1 MFNLLIVEDDP
12 IILNRL
18 KQNFDWE
25 SLGYTVCGT
34 AGDGQSALRLIPV
47 LKPDVIL
54 TDVEMPIVSGLE
66 LAKEVNRLHYPIKI
80 IFLSAHDEFRYAR
93 EAFRLGAVDYLL
105 KPLNRDDVTQLFLQI
120 AEELEKGRQTFPS
133 GQLPQ
138 VSTEDSL
145 RQVIFDYLTGQPS
158 DPNHVR
164 FLLQHFGLAGYAKYT
179 LCAFCFM
186 ETQTLEDVRTA
197 LADFCSEN
205 RSKPLL
211 FVHQHHFVL
220 LIPGVST
227 QAMSFMRD
235 FLVSSHNWQC
245 VLTRQACLSELPCQF
260 AQLWNQPCGWFYFPT
275 EEIILLP
282 GQVSGRSSNSDNS
295 LPESNHY
302 FSLIK
307 DQNQP
312 RFLHLLNTHANL
324 CRTQQMDVDLCMIH
338 MAQTY
343 VKTASQLQSYQP
355 KLVAESFSD
364 LFRKFQSCFC
374 FQGLET
380 LFREHMVALMENY
393 AQLCDQK
400 GDLIYQV
407 QSYIQ
412 KHYAENLTLASLS
425 SKFYVSTA
433 YLSHLYSQRTKT
445 TITEYLQK
453 VRMEQAAL
461 LLRETNL
468 SIAEIGTAVG
478 YGNYK
483 NFWKLF
489 KRYFNIT
496 PKEYRN
502 IHNA

>member
-34 AGDGQSALRLIPV
+34 ACDGQSALRLIPV

-54 TDVEMPIVSGLE
+54 TDVEMPLVSGLD
-66 LAKEVNRLHYPIKI
+66 LAREINQLNYPIKI
-80 IFLSAHDEFRYAR
+80 IFLSAYDEFRYAR

-105 KPLNRDDVTQLFLQI
+105 KPLNQDDVTRLFLKI
-120 AEELEKGRQTFPS
+120 AEDLKKGREAFPS
-133 GQLPQ
+133 ASLSRA
-138 VSTEDSL
+138 STEESS
-145 RQVIFDYLTGQPS
+145 RQVIFDFLIGQPS
-158 DPNHVR
+158 DLNHVR
-164 FLLQHFGLAGYAKYT
+164 FLMQHFGLAGHGEYT
-179 LCAFCFM
+179 LCAFCFV
-186 ETQTLEDVRTA
+186 ESQTLEDIQTA
-197 LADFCSEN
+197 LADFCAEEPY
-205 RSKPLL
+205 RPLVFL
-211 FVHQHHFVL
+211 HQHHFVFL
-220 LIPGVST
+220 FPGANP
-227 QAMSFMRD
+227 QAMQFMGE
-235 FLVSSHNWQC
+235 FLASKHNWQC
-245 VLTRQACLSELPCQF
+245 VLTRQVALSELPCQF
-260 AQLWNQPCGWFYFPT
+260 TQLWNQACGWFYFPI

-282 GQVSGRSSNSDNS
+282 GQVSARTTDTDNA

-312 RFLHLLNTHANL
+312 RFIHLLNTHANL

-343 VKTASQLQSYQP
+343 VKTASQLQNYQP
-355 KLVAESFSD
+355 KLAAESFSE
-364 LFRKFQSCFC
+364 LFRKFQNCFC
-374 FQGLET
+374 FQGLEI

-425 SKFYVSTA
+425 GKFYVSTA
-433 YLSHLYSQRTKT
+433 YLSHLYSQRTKA
-445 TITEYLQK
+445 TITEYLQQ

-461 LLRETNL
+461 LLRETSL
-468 SIAEIGTAVG
+468 SVAEIGTAVG
-478 YGNYK
+478 YSNYK

-489 KRYFNIT
+489 KRHFNVT
-496 PKEYRN
+496 PKEYRA